1 MAFVAGAALPLTRQR
16 PARATCTMAAD
27 GGEKKSLGQWLLEK
41 INHNFD
47 DDFGYEVFLKKAMT
61 AKDEEERKRN
71 EAERKA
77 KK

>member
-1 MAFVAGAALPLTRQR
+1 MSTQ
-16 PARATCTMAAD
+16 
-27 GGEKKSLGQWLLEK
+27 
-41 INHNFD
+41 FD